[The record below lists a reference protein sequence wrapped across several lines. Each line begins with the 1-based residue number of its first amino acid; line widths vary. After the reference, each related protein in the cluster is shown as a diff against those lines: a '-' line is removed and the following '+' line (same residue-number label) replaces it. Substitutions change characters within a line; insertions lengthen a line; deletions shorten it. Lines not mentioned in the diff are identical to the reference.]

1 MIEMKLPIKFVFV
14 SAAGVVLWAAGYST
28 ASATEPCGD
37 FDECKVLIEIN
48 SSDGDIGF
56 HWSGDAGDLRSMRI
70 DDPSGAKIFE
80 NKAFSALRDQKLTET
95 FGESAE
101 PLCWPDPDAE
111 EEDLEEI
118 VTLRDFREQWE
129 PGTYVFTGKGEEGE
143 MISGETELT
152 YDLPAA
158 PQDLDFSGNVISW
171 AAGNDLGNCAPLAGG
186 VGQETIA
193 EVLDIITDSCPRR
206 YFRGG
211 GTHALP
217 GLSAGRYTG
226 QNRGGRYRCGRQ
238 RHLHRGG
245 RFLRERGRRLRGLN
259 TRCSSKKGAGVG
271 PLLFGWRECP
281 LLSQYAAVR
290 LAKSSHWVE
299 AGDAQET
306 WARRVNTALMR
317 ASFWSGA
324 IGFCGIPAKP
334 SRRASGC
341 RNFPRR
347 HHRESWPEDPAVRAG
362 LQAFLCRVCPAG
374 VLTQLR

>member
-193 EVLDIITDSCPRR
+193 EVLDIITDP
-206 YFRGG
+206 
-211 GTHALP
+211 ALVPVASYEAVLEPDVVDGDPIGNLKYSIRVP
-217 GLSAGRYTG
+217 GDT
-226 QNRGGRYRCGRQ
+226 
-238 RHLHRGG
+238 
-245 RFLRERGRRLRGLN
+245 F
-259 TRCSSKKGAGVG
+259 
-271 PLLFGWRECP
+271 
-281 LLSQYAAVR
+281 AVEVPTLY
-290 LAKSSHWVE
+290 LASLPDDTPVKIEV
-299 AGDAQET
+299 
-306 WARRVNTALMR
+306 
-317 ASFWSGA
+317 GA
-324 IGFCGIPAKP
+324 IGVDDNGTFTEADGFCVNEDE
-334 SRRASGC
+334 GC
-341 RNFPRR
+341 
-347 HHRESWPEDPAVRAG
+347 ED
-362 LQAFLCRVCPAG
+362 
-374 VLTQLR
+374 